1 MSRDVLHYMNGLGL
15 GVWLDKRHLVVKLFI
30 VPLRAFMVIM
40 GYGFYD
46 F

>member
-15 GVWLDKRHLVVKLFI
+15 GVWLDKRQVVKIFI